1 MLDTR
6 APQKIFVVVD
16 INAAFK
22 SSAVFQSST
31 DIRVDWSY
39 FSYLIIQKK
48 ALSYYKAVHRS

>member
-22 SSAVFQSST
+22 SSAIFQSST

-48 ALSYYKAVHRS
+48 SIIIL